1 MFIQEEVGDCV
12 FTIDGG
18 RPAAEL
24 MAAIWYTYKR
34 KYRKNLPVTI
44 TPEIKFHR
52 DVVPAGTLQAQGGG
66 SKPGFNKMGPRK
78 ASVK

>member
-1 MFIQEEVGDCV
+1 MFTVE
-12 FTIDGG
+12 GG

-34 KYRKNLPVTI
+34 KYRQRIPVTI

-52 DVVPAGTLQAQGGG
+52 DVVPTGTLKAQG
-66 SKPGFNKMGPRK
+66 SSTKPGFSKVGPNK
-78 ASVK
+78 AAVK